1 MWRNHSFLSMFIDT
15 EEEKKSLL
23 YTTLLFAGMF
33 LLFFLLKYTTEPN
46 LLDLEG
52 GGGGGDIAVNF
63 GNSDLGMGD
72 NFESVELASATPKF
86 VPPTP
91 SVEKE
96 IVVSENDDAPAVV
109 EAKKP
114 AEKTKKVEETKP
126 VVKPTPK
133 PSKSTQSALDNLLN
147 GTDNSGDGTD
157 NVGGNKGKAYGNPND
172 RGYDGGGGS
181 GTGSGGGNGSG
192 QGIGTGS
199 GYGSGSGSGKG
210 GGNGNYMLAGR
221 KNLNKPQPEY
231 TCNEQGAVAVKIWV
245 DRQGNVV
252 KAESGDRGTTN
263 AAQCLATQAVIAAK
277 KTKWQPNENAAELQV
292 GKIIYNFKLT
302 D

>member
-1 MWRNHSFLSMFIDT
+1 MFIET

-33 LLFFLLKYTTEPN
+33 LLFFLLQYTTEPN

-63 GNSDLGMGD
+63 GNSDVGMGD
-72 NFESVELASATPKF
+72 NFESIELASATPKY

-91 SVEKE
+91 STEKE
-96 IVVSENDDAPAVV
+96 IVVSESDDAPEVV
-109 EAKKP
+109 ETKKP
-114 AEKTKKVEETKP
+114 TEKPKKVEETKP
-126 VVKPTPK
+126 IVKPAPK

-157 NVGGNKGKAYGNPND
+157 KVGGNKGKSYGNPND

-199 GYGSGSGSGKG
+199 GYGSGSGGGRGSGS
-210 GGNGNYMLAGR
+210 GNYMLAGR
-221 KNLNKPQPEY
+221 KNLNKPQPAY
-231 TCNEQGAVAVKIWV
+231 NCNEQGAVAVKIWV

-252 KAESGDRGTTN
+252 RAEAGDRGTTN
-263 AAQCLATQAVIAAK
+263 TATCLTSQAVIAAK
-277 KTKWQPNENAAELQV
+277 QTKWQPSESAAELQV
-292 GKIIYNFKLT
+292 GKITYNFRLT

>member
-1 MWRNHSFLSMFIDT
+1 MFIET
-15 EEEKKSLL
+15 EEEKRSLL

-46 LLDLEG
+46 LLELEG

-63 GNSDLGMGD
+63 GNSDVGMGD
-72 NFESVELASATPKF
+72 NFESIELASSTPKY

-91 SVEKE
+91 STEKE
-96 IVVSENDDAPAVV
+96 IVVSENDDAPEVV
-109 EAKKP
+109 ETKKSS
-114 AEKTKKVEETKP
+114 EKPKKVEEVKP
-126 VVKPTPK
+126 VVKPAPK

-157 NVGGNKGKAYGNPND
+157 KVGGNKGKSYGNPND

-199 GYGSGSGSGKG
+199 GYGSGSGGGSGSG
-210 GGNGNYMLAGR
+210 SGNYRLAGR

-231 TCNEQGAVAVKIWV
+231 TCNEQGTVVVRIWV
-245 DRQGNVV
+245 DRQGTVV
-252 KAESGDRGTTN
+252 RAEPGGRGTTN
-263 AAQCLATQAVIAAK
+263 SAQCLASQAVIAAK
-277 KTKWQPNENAAELQV
+277 KTKWQPNPGAAELQE
-292 GKIIYNFKLT
+292 GSIFYNFKLT